1 MNVSN
6 AFIEFSL
13 RSFDLDKFITADQ
26 TILTYLFLI
35 LFLRYM
41 SMYKQIY
48 KYTGTSVKFQ
58 SVWRHPRKCKAS
70 LSSCLFGWFLNVLV
84 NY

>member
-41 SMYKQIY
+41 SMYKQNTNIP
-48 KYTGTSVKFQ
+48 KQV
-58 SVWRHPRKCKAS
+58 P
-70 LSSCLFGWFLNVLV
+70 L
-84 NY
+84 